1 MSSKAKAGRQA
12 WASRAKRW
20 HTTYTRSRRKIADRV
35 FVYNRS
41 MDLQSQVAQNTRD
54 NITNNN
60 KRGATIA
67 RVCGEEHNAIASGGT
82 ATIFLTCDNDLCY
95 ISDYKFKLVFNGG
108 SSGGWINAPI
118 PTSWSKGPGL
128 WSTFEDFKRAYPI
141 GSALDTI
148 EGNAGAQCT
157 DYANAFWWGA
167 VGRPVNCYGHA
178 KTIFDGHAAENA
190 GSEFDLIT
198 NWADLKPGD
207 WLVWGG
213 SQYGHVAVAVS
224 RPSGD
229 SITVWEQNGS
239 TGAVYPAGGK
249 CVGEATAKKANFLG
263 AFRLKRWN

>member
-1 MSSKAKAGRQA
+1 
-12 WASRAKRW
+12 
-20 HTTYTRSRRKIADRV
+20 
-35 FVYNRS
+35 

-108 SSGGWINAPI
+108 SSDGWINAPI

-224 RPSGD
+224 RPSGN